1 MSHHDERTFVMAK
14 PDAVQRGLVG
24 EIITRLEERG
34 LKLVGAKFMQID
46 EELAHE
52 HYAEHEDK
60 PFFDGLVA
68 FITSGPVMAMVWEG
82 ADATRQVRQMMG
94 ATDPAEAAPGTIR
107 GDYGLD
113 LGQNII
119 HGSDHEDPGSNER
132 EIDLFFDE
140 EELVDYERA
149 DAAWVYEDAE

>member
-1 MSHHDERTFVMAK
+1 MSRDERTFVMAK
-14 PDAVQRGLVG
+14 PDAVQRGLIG
-24 EIITRLEERG
+24 EIVGRLEERG

-52 HYAEHEDK
+52 HYGEHEDK
-60 PFFDGLVA
+60 PFFDGLVE

-94 ATDPAEAAPGTIR
+94 TTDPAEAAPGTIR
-107 GDYGLD
+107 GDLGLD
-113 LGQNII
+113 LGQNVI
-119 HGSDHEDPGSNER
+119 HGSDHEDPGANER

-140 EELVDYERA
+140 DELVDWEKS
-149 DAAWVYEDAE
+149 DAEWVYEDVDH